1 MLEVG
6 AVLELFLGRELKDV
20 LANGELTVDLIL
32 RQAEVRDVAI
42 RLSANVFD
50 GYGSSIRK
58 GRFTR
63 NRLCGLRS

>member
-32 RQAEVRDVAI
+32 R
-42 RLSANVFD
+42 
-50 GYGSSIRK
+50 
-58 GRFTR
+58 
-63 NRLCGLRS
+63 